1 MPRYSV
7 FILFILNLIIVY
19 YLKIYIYLY
28 IIYMVYYTCL
38 FCRKEFLKK
47 YNYIRHKRTEI
58 ICIEEMNKSIHKFRN
73 MNFIKIMREIIDIMN
88 YSKNEEDSEKSE
100 SSEKSCTQ
108 ISPEFHLNCTQIA
121 PENPKNEV
129 LNEEPKNH
137 EKHINNI
144 FFSRAE
150 TMNNDKECLNLK
162 INRYNEIKNDEI
174 KEKNNILIA
183 KNNVLTED
191 DKNLKNKIEYRCK
204 DCNFIFSRF
213 NSLKK
218 HIINKICNKKKID
231 PYDKICQD
239 VKQDVKEDVKQEQNT
254 IINNTMTNNTMT
266 NSNNKIININI
277 NNNSNAN
284 IIPFCD
290 VKYNNL
296 PQKLILEILS
306 IPGLSLEKILEYI
319 HLNEEYPELMNLLCS
334 NRRDSFISVFN
345 REKNK
350 DTSKWITCD
359 KDSIYQEI
367 IEKYIFAIEKIC
379 NDNEYKRNELNIPKT
394 RFDTLK
400 RIINEL
406 DLRTDIVKD
415 FKQKI
420 NCKLYDNSHLVK
432 ANKNKFDH
440 ILTSSNLNK
449 IEN

>member
-1 MPRYSV
+1 MPRYII

-73 MNFIKIMREIIDIMN
+73 MNFIKIMREVIDIIN
-88 YSKNEEDSEKSE
+88 YSKNEEDSDKNE

-108 ISPEFHLNCTQIA
+108 ISPKLHPNCTQIA
-121 PENPKNEV
+121 PEISKNEV
-129 LNEEPKNH
+129 LNEDPKNH

-150 TMNNDKECLNLK
+150 TMNNDEEELNLK
-162 INRYNEIKNDEI
+162 INRYNEIKNDDI
-174 KEKNNILIA
+174 REKNSVLTV
-183 KNNVLTED
+183 KNNVLTAD

-218 HIINKICNKKKID
+218 HIINKICNKKKLD
-231 PYDKICQD
+231 PYDKICKD
-239 VKQDVKEDVKQEQNT
+239 VKQDVKQETNT

-277 NNNSNAN
+277 NNYSNAN

-367 IEKYIFAIEKIC
+367 IDKYIFAIEKIC
-379 NDNEYKRNELNIPKT
+379 NDNEYKKNELNIPKT

-440 ILTSSNLNK
+440 ISISSNLNK

>member
-1 MPRYSV
+1 
-7 FILFILNLIIVY
+7 
-19 YLKIYIYLY
+19 
-28 IIYMVYYTCL
+28 MVYYTCL

-108 ISPEFHLNCTQIA
+108 IAPKLHPNCTQIA
-121 PENPKNEV
+121 PEISKNEV
-129 LNEEPKNH
+129 LNEGPKKYEN
-137 EKHINNI
+137 HINNI
-144 FFSRAE
+144 FLSRAD
-150 TMNNDKECLNLK
+150 TINNDEEDLNLK
-162 INRYNEIKNDEI
+162 INRYNEIKNDDI
-174 KEKNNILIA
+174 KEKNNILTV
-183 KNNVLTED
+183 KNNVLTADE
-191 DKNLKNKIEYRCK
+191 KNLKNKIEYRCK

-218 HIINKICNKKKID
+218 HIINKTCNKKKLD
-231 PYDKICQD
+231 PYDKICQ
-239 VKQDVKEDVKQEQNT
+239 VVNKDVKEDIKQEQNT

-277 NNNSNAN
+277 NNYSNAN

-367 IEKYIFAIEKIC
+367 IDKYIFAIEKIC

>member
-1 MPRYSV
+1 
-7 FILFILNLIIVY
+7 
-19 YLKIYIYLY
+19 
-28 IIYMVYYTCL
+28 MVYYTCL

-73 MNFIKIMREIIDIMN
+73 MNFIKIMREIIDIIN
-88 YSKNEEDSEKSE
+88 FSKNEEDSEKSE
-100 SSEKSCTQ
+100 NSEKSCTQ
-108 ISPEFHLNCTQIA
+108 ISPKLHPNCTQIA
-121 PENPKNEV
+121 PEIPKNDF
-129 LNEEPKNH
+129 LNEDPKNH
-137 EKHINNI
+137 ENHINNI

-150 TMNNDKECLNLK
+150 TMNNDDEEINLK
-162 INRYNEIKNDEI
+162 INRYNEIKNDDI
-174 KEKNNILIA
+174 KEKNN
-183 KNNVLTED
+183 VLTAD

-218 HIINKICNKKKID
+218 HIINKICNKKKLD
-231 PYDKICQD
+231 PYDKICQVVNKD
-239 VKQDVKEDVKQEQNT
+239 VKQDKKQETNTNT

-277 NNNSNAN
+277 NNYSNAN

-367 IEKYIFAIEKIC
+367 IDKYIFAIEKIC

-406 DLRTDIVKD
+406 DLRTDVVKD

-432 ANKNKFDH
+432 ANKIKFDH
-440 ILTSSNLNK
+440 ISTSSNLNK